1 MMNKYSCLVRL
12 LPDLVCYYIP
22 LGAQVGPQQGFPG
35 LDDCLGCMKAGPT
48 ILNVLQEWL
57 AATGAK

>member
-1 MMNKYSCLVRL
+1 MNKYSCLVRL

-22 LGAQVGPQQGFPG
+22 LGTQIGPQKDLPS
-35 LDDCLGCMKAGPT
+35 LGDRLGYMKARST
-48 ILNVLQEWL
+48 ILNVLLDRL